1 MSVLNDVKYLNSSC
15 KTPVWRWRSCLS
27 KQMNHMAQT
36 LCSILWNVS
45 DLEYNFN
52 LNLFKCIEW
61 SETAGTKHCFGKWGG
76 GQTCPKSWQAKNEKN
91 KKADLIIFKILI
103 RCATHFE
110 IIFQSALN
118 SGWIN
123 PLYIFSKCIKSRTK
137 SRH

>member
-52 LNLFKCIEW
+52 SNLFKCIEW

-91 KKADLIIFKILI
+91 KKSWPDNL
-103 RCATHFE
+103 
-110 IIFQSALN
+110 QN
-118 SGWIN
+118 PN
-123 PLYIFSKCIKSRTK
+123 PLCNALWNYFSKCVKFGMNKPIVYFFKV
-137 SRH
+137 H